1 MWLNQTHLWLFTCKS
16 QNISSAI
23 TCTCQSADCSSR
35 SEGGLTQTLTLA
47 LCPHP
52 GSTNPCLNPKP
63 NPWFMSTIQF
73 NPNPSTSSI
82 LTLAVVHLT
91 CHQWYVSSVSRLFFL
106 DIRGWTDRLNRSVNQ
121 GSSSSSVIHCR
132 QPHWPLEKK
141 LSDLCMAY
149 LKKYREGSLNVKL
162 KRKVVKVTIK
172 ANTVNALKFFCI
184 DRYMV

>member
-82 LTLAVVHLT
+82 LTLAVVTSHLPPVVCVVSQQAVLPRHQRVDWQVEPLSEPGVVLQL
-91 CHQWYVSSVSRLFFL
+91 CHTLSTATLAFREVVRLVYGIFEEVQ
-106 DIRGWTDRLNRSVNQ
+106 RGISQ
-121 GSSSSSVIHCR
+121 
-132 QPHWPLEKK
+132 
-141 LSDLCMAY
+141 
-149 LKKYREGSLNVKL
+149 RETEEESGESYNKG
-162 KRKVVKVTIK
+162 
-172 ANTVNALKFFCI
+172 
-184 DRYMV
+184 